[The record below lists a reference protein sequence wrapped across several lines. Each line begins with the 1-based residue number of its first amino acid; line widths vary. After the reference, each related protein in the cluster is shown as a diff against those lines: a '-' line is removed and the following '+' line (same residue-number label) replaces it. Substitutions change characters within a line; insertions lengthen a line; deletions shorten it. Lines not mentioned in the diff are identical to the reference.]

1 MSNRKFNKPDY
12 GLKSEVLK
20 TELPALQREISH
32 IFYMHDV
39 KHDCEDTKFSN
50 ALFLDELLREEKPLY
65 WEEARKINHASF
77 NRNTRLYYRIKSMLQ
92 TGNCL
97 FLTLTFTDE
106 VLHKTNEQTRRKYV
120 IWFLGQFKTKYI
132 ANIDFG
138 KKNGREHYHAVIQL
152 DEIDHKLWLYGAINF
167 ERVRYNPNDSTA
179 DAPKRLAKYTSKL
192 TNHAIKET
200 AKRQAMIYSRS
211 AW

>member
-1 MSNRKFNKPDY
+1 MSKRKFNKPDY

-20 TELPALQREISH
+20 TDLPALQREISH
-32 IFYMHDV
+32 TFYLHDV
-39 KHDCEDTKFSN
+39 KHDCEDSEFSK
-50 ALFLDELLREEKPLY
+50 ALLLDELQREENPLF

-77 NRNTRLYYRIKSMLQ
+77 KRNTRLYYRIKSML
-92 TGNCL
+92 TSGNCL

-106 VLHKTNEQTRRKYV
+106 VLRKTSEIVRRKYV

-132 ANIDFG
+132 ANIDYG
-138 KKNGREHYHAVIQL
+138 KKNGREHYHAVILL
-152 DEIDHKLWLYGAINF
+152 DEVDHSLWQYGAINF
-167 ERVRYNPNDSTA
+167 ERIRYNPNDTTA
-179 DAPKRLAKYTSKL
+179 DAPRRLAKYTSKL

-211 AW
+211 QW